1 MRKQDALKP
10 HDVAVVMALA
20 VKGDDPSMATYSQ
33 MGEMLGLSSSTA
45 HQSVNRLQR
54 AGLVRPGSRSPN
66 VYELRNFLA
75 HGVRVAFPPSLGRN
89 ARGVPTAHSGPV
101 LSQLLDSATTMVWP
115 DPNGEST
122 GVSLTPLYPKATEL
136 PRKAPQIYDALTL
149 VDALRVGQARE
160 RNAALSAL
168 DEVLGVTVG

>member
-1 MRKQDALKP
+1 M
-10 HDVAVVMALA
+10 
-20 VKGDDPSMATYSQ
+20 
-33 MGEMLGLSSSTA
+33 
-45 HQSVNRLQR
+45 
-54 AGLVRPGSRSPN
+54 
-66 VYELRNFLA
+66 
-75 HGVRVAFPPSLGRN
+75 
-89 ARGVPTAHSGPV
+89 PTAHSGPV
-101 LSQLLDSATTMVWP
+101 LSPLLDSATTMVWP

-122 GVSLTPLYPKATEL
+122 GVSLTPLYPRATEL